1 MHRTL
6 RPASGIQGTVKLP
19 GDKSISHRYA
29 MLASLAE
36 GRSELTNYS
45 SGQDCSSTLDCL
57 RSLGV
62 DCSRQGDRIQINGN
76 GIDGLA
82 PPAETLDAGN
92 SGTTIRLLSGI
103 LAGQRF
109 AATIAGDES
118 LSKRPMQR
126 IMTPLTAMG
135 ASMQAREGQYPP
147 LTISGRPLEGIR
159 YELPV
164 ASAQVKSAVLL
175 AGLYASGATTIVE
188 PTETRNHSE
197 IALGQFGAD
206 VTVNGRA
213 ISVRGRPRLVARD
226 VRIPSDLSSAVFFI
240 GASLLLP
247 DSILRIEG
255 VGLNPTRTAVLSAL
269 RSMGASLEVY
279 PEDDE
284 CGEPVGTLVV
294 RSGPP
299 LEGGVISG
307 TVTVG
312 VIDEVPMLA
321 VLGAVSKNGLRIR
334 DAAEL
339 RVKETDRI
347 ATVADNL
354 RRMGVRVEERA
365 DGMDIEGG
373 ARLRAAEL
381 DSAGD
386 HRIAMAFAVAALAA
400 DGECVLEGADAAAV
414 SYPEFF
420 ETLAA
425 VVRH

>member
-1 MHRTL
+1 MQRTL

-29 MLASLAE
+29 MLAALAE
-36 GRSELTNYS
+36 GRSVLTNYS
-45 SGQDCSSTLDCL
+45 SGEDCASTLACL

-62 DCSRQGDRIQINGN
+62 DCSRDGDRVQISGT
-76 GIDGLA
+76 GIDGLQ
-82 PPAETLDAGN
+82 PPTETLDAGN

-109 AATIAGDES
+109 TSKIAGDES

-135 ASMQAREGQYPP
+135 ASIQAREEQYPP
-147 LTISGRPLEGIR
+147 LTIRGRPLEAIR

-175 AGLYASGATTIVE
+175 AGLYASGVTEVVE

-197 IALGQFGAD
+197 IALRHFGAHVAVD
-206 VTVNGRA
+206 GRVIA
-213 ISVRGRPRLVARD
+213 VRGRPRLAARK

-247 DSILRIEG
+247 DSNLRIEG

-269 RSMGASLEVY
+269 RSMGAALEVH
-279 PEDDE
+279 PDDDE
-284 CGEPVGTLVV
+284 GGEPVGSLVV

-307 TVTVG
+307 SVTVG

-347 ATVADNL
+347 ATVAENL
-354 RRMGVRVEERA
+354 RRMGARVEERA

-400 DGECVLEGADAAAV
+400 DGECVLKGADAAGV

-420 ETLAA
+420 ETLGT
-425 VVRH
+425 VVRN